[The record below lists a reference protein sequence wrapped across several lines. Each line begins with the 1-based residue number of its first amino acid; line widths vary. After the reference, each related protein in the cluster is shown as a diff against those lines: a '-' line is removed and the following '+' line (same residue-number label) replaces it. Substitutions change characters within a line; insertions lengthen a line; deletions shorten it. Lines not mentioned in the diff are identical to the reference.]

1 MVAGVDEGFGKIIDL
16 LRKTFLN
23 PIMIKGG
30 GCMYGFVLTKNG
42 LNLNALTF
50 SLFQFQ
56 N

>member
-23 PIMIKGG
+23 PIMIRGG
-30 GCMYGFVLTKNG
+30 GVCMVLGSPKNG